1 MFNLKKTVALTL
13 LGAVFAVLLA
23 ACGGDD
29 PTATPAPTNT
39 PTAVPTPTATLAP
52 GVPTPT
58 PRPATPTPSAPTAT
72 PVPEFDAEAYF
83 KGKNIRLMVGYN
95 PGGGTDAQARFMS
108 KAWAKYIPGKP
119 RIIVSNMTPDITQ
132 RNYVWNADPS
142 GYIFS
147 LEATGGIFDQIN
159 EVAQYDLREVS
170 VIGVTSGKDAVWLVR
185 GTVPYTCAHDAFNRP
200 NGEKM
205 IFGTSAPTPADLG
218 SQVAYAWLALEFDMP
233 IAIKNVAAAGSA
245 EQYLMMER
253 GDTNA
258 WYTSTV
264 WGQLP
269 RQRPG
274 WVESGFIRGFAD
286 MSFPGYTLG
295 ANAEADAFP
304 CPNAET
310 YLKTDEQRAIWNAVT
325 GTRTY
330 ASKNLI
336 GPPNMHPG
344 ALNALRDALE
354 KAMST
359 PEFVTDLEAFT
370 GIKSNFT
377 AGEAAQQELIDTTQ
391 AFLDNKPTI
400 DKVQQQIYDKYV
412 N

>member
-1 MFNLKKTVALTL
+1 MRIRFKNAVALTL
-13 LGAVFAVLLA
+13 LGLVFAVLLA

-29 PTATPAPTNT
+29 PTATPAPTST

-58 PRPATPTPSAPTAT
+58 PRPATPTPSVPTAT

-108 KAWAKYIPGKP
+108 KAWASYIPGKP
-119 RIIVSNMTPDITQ
+119 RIIVTNMTPDITQ
-132 RNYVWNADPS
+132 RNFVWNSKAD
-142 GYIFS
+142 GMLFS
-147 LEATGGIFDQIN
+147 LEATSGIFDQIN
-159 EVAQYDLREVS
+159 PVAEYDLREVS

-185 GTVPYTCAHDAFNRP
+185 GTVPYTCLDDAFNKP

-218 SQVAYAWLALEFDMP
+218 SQVAYAWVALEFDMP
-233 IAIKNVAAAGSA
+233 IRINNVAAAGSA

-253 GDTNA
+253 GDTTA

-274 WVESGFIRGFAD
+274 WVESGYIRGFGD
-286 MSFPGYTLG
+286 MSYPGYTLG
-295 ANAEADAFP
+295 ANAEADSFP

-310 YLKTDEQRAIWNAVT
+310 YLSDEQMVIWKAIT
-325 GTRTY
+325 GPRTY

-344 ALNALRDALE
+344 ALKALRDALTT
-354 KAMST
+354 AMGT
-359 PEFVTDLEAFT
+359 PEFVKDLEAFT
-370 GIKSNFT
+370 GITSNFT
-377 AGEAAQQELIDTTQ
+377 PGEQAQKELIETTQ

-400 DKVQQQIYDKYV
+400 DKVQQQIFDKYV